1 MPSCESLAGWDTW
14 SYWTPCDGD
23 HQQHRKR
30 TCLQHGPG
38 MCQGLTRETRDC
50 LPADC
55 MNNGEILR
63 QFYSVY
69 KMIYL

>member
-1 MPSCESLAGWDTW
+1 MSSCESLAGWDTW

-55 MNNGEILR
+55 MDNGEILE
-63 QFYSVY
+63 QFYGVY
-69 KMIYL
+69 RMI